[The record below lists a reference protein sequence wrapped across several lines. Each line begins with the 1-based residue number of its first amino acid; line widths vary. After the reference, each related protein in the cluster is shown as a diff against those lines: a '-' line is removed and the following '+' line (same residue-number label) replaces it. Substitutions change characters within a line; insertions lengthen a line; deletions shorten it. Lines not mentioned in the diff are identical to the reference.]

1 MAFLLAGDVGGT
13 KTLVGLFDATKLP
26 PAPTEVSR
34 FRTGDYDGLA
44 EVVETF
50 LAGRHAEITAA
61 CFGVAGPVRGQIADL
76 TNVPW
81 RIVAATIAKRFAI
94 PRVCL
99 VNDVTAMAHAIP
111 TLSEVQLEILQPG
124 NRPVDGN
131 AALIALGTGLG
142 EAVLH
147 NVEGRLVPTA
157 SEAGHADFAART
169 PRELELVRSLTA
181 RIGRVS
187 NETVLSGPGL
197 VHLHRFVH
205 ESSPCAAVPSGT
217 PAANRPP
224 LIAAAGIKSE
234 CANCVETIDMFV
246 SALGAEAGN
255 LGLRSAATAGVYIG
269 GGIPPQILPA
279 LRRPVFLDAF
289 RSKAPMQR
297 LVETMSVA
305 VILAPDA
312 ALLGAA
318 VAANQLQDDRRLP
331 LAAR

>member
-13 KTLVGLFDATKLP
+13 KTLIGLFDATERP
-26 PAPTEVSR
+26 PAPTDISR
-34 FRTGDYDGLA
+34 FATLDYDGLA
-44 EVVETF
+44 EVIETF
-50 LAGRHAEITAA
+50 LAGRQDEIAAA

-81 RIVAATIAKRFAI
+81 RIEAATLADRFAI

-99 VNDVTAMAHAIP
+99 LNDVTAMAHAIP
-111 TLSEVQLEILQPG
+111 TLSEDQLEVLASG
-124 NRPVDGN
+124 DRAVDGN
-131 AALIALGTGLG
+131 AALIAPGTGLG
-142 EAVLH
+142 QAVLH
-147 NVEGRLVPTA
+147 NVEGRLVPAA

-181 RIGRVS
+181 QIGRVS
-187 NETVLSGPGL
+187 YETVLSGPGL

-205 ESSPCAAVPSGT
+205 ASSPCAAVPPGT
-217 PAANRPP
+217 PAANRPA
-224 LIAAAGIKSE
+224 LITAAGINGE
-234 CANCVETIDMFV
+234 CAGCVETIDMFV

-255 LGLRSAATAGVYIG
+255 LGLRSVATAGVYIG

-297 LVETMSVA
+297 VVETMPIA
-305 VILAPDA
+305 VILAPNA

-318 VAANQLQDDRRLP
+318 VAADQLRTIDDSP
-331 LAAR
+331 

>member
-13 KTLVGLFDATKLP
+13 KTLVGLFDATTQP
-26 PAPTEVSR
+26 PAPTDIAR
-34 FRTGDYDGLA
+34 FATLDYDGLT

-50 LAGRHAEITAA
+50 LAGRRHEIAAA

-81 RIVAATIAKRFAI
+81 RIEAATLADRFSI
-94 PRVCL
+94 PRVRL
-99 VNDVTAMAHAIP
+99 LNDVTAMAHAIP
-111 TLSEVQLEILQPG
+111 TLSDDQLEILHPG
-124 NRPVDGN
+124 DPSVDGN
-131 AALIALGTGLG
+131 AALIAPGTGLG

-147 NVEGRLVPTA
+147 SVEGRLVPAA

-181 RIGRVS
+181 QFGRVS
-187 NETVLSGPGL
+187 YETVLSGPGL

-205 ESSPCAAVPSGT
+205 ESGSCAAVPSGT
-217 PAANRPP
+217 PTANRPA
-224 LIAAAGIKSE
+224 LITAAGISGE
-234 CANCVETIDMFV
+234 CAGCVETIDMFV

-255 LGLRSAATAGVYIG
+255 LGLRSVATAGVYIG

-279 LRRPVFLDAF
+279 LRRPAFLDAF
-289 RSKAPMQR
+289 LAKAPMQR
-297 LVETMSVA
+297 VVETMPVA

-318 VAANQLQDDRRLP
+318 VAASHLRAIDDSL
-331 LAAR
+331 

>member
-26 PAPTEVSR
+26 PAPIEVSR
-34 FRTGDYDGLA
+34 FTTLDYDSLV

-50 LAGRHAEITAA
+50 LTGRRDEIAAA
-61 CFGVAGPVRGQIADL
+61 CFGVAGPVRDQIADL

-81 RIVAATIAKRFAI
+81 RIEAAAITDRFAI

-99 VNDVTAMAHAIP
+99 LNDVTAMAHAVP

-124 NRPVDGN
+124 DPPVDGN
-131 AALIALGTGLG
+131 AALIAPGTGLG

-147 NVEGRLVPTA
+147 NIEGRLVPAA
-157 SEAGHADFAART
+157 SEAGHTDFAART
-169 PRELELVRSLTA
+169 PRELEFVRSLTA

-187 NETVLSGPGL
+187 YETVLSGPGL

-205 ESSPCAAVPSGT
+205 ESDPCAAVPSGT
-217 PAANRPP
+217 PAANQPP
-224 LIAAAGIKSE
+224 LITAAGTNGE

-255 LGLRSAATAGVYIG
+255 LGLRSVATAGVYIG

-279 LRRPVFLDAF
+279 LRRPVFLNAF

-318 VAANQLQDDRRLP
+318 VAANQLRAIDVNP
-331 LAAR
+331 

>member
-13 KTLVGLFDATKLP
+13 KTLVGLFDATKRP
-26 PAPTEVSR
+26 PAPTDIAR
-34 FRTGDYDGLA
+34 FATLDYDGLT

-50 LAGRHAEITAA
+50 LAGRGHGIEAA

-81 RIVAATIAKRFAI
+81 RIEAATLADRFDI
-94 PRVCL
+94 PRVRL
-99 VNDVTAMAHAIP
+99 LNDVTAMAHAIP
-111 TLSEVQLEILQPG
+111 TLAEDQLDILHPG
-124 NRPVDGN
+124 DPPVDGN
-131 AALIALGTGLG
+131 AALIAPGTGLG

-147 NVEGRLVPTA
+147 NVEGQLVPAA

-181 RIGRVS
+181 QFGRVS
-187 NETVLSGPGL
+187 YETVLSGPGL

-205 ESSPCAAVPSGT
+205 ESGSCAAVPSST
-217 PAANRPP
+217 PTANRPP
-224 LIAAAGIKSE
+224 LIAAAGISGE
-234 CANCVETIDMFV
+234 CEGCVETIDIFV

-255 LGLRSAATAGVYIG
+255 LGLRAVATAGVYIG

-289 RSKAPMQR
+289 LSKAPMQR
-297 LVETMSVA
+297 VVETMPVA

-312 ALLGAA
+312 ALLGPIAA
-318 VAANQLQDDRRLP
+318 QYECQTLLVAS
-331 LAAR
+331 